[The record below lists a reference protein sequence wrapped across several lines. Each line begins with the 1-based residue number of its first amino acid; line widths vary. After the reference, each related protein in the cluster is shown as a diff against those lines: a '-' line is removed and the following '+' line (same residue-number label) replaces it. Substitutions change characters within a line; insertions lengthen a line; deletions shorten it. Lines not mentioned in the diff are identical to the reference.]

1 MISPNK
7 NDLIAKI
14 WQRLAYYDTSL
25 IFPMRNRLQTVSAHN
40 GSWTKLVF
48 INLIKVC
55 IVLRIYSIKFTQL
68 ALLIA
73 AFSPDSTYLHV
84 RFEFKAVSF
93 DSCQIKSV
101 KLQ

>member
-1 MISPNK
+1 MENIWALGNGEQNFENNMISPNK

-55 IVLRIYSIKFTQL
+55 IMF
-68 ALLIA
+68 
-73 AFSPDSTYLHV
+73 
-84 RFEFKAVSF
+84 
-93 DSCQIKSV
+93 
-101 KLQ
+101 